1 MHMLDCLDIVLSEE
15 ALKSPELL
23 AENIKY
29 DEILMVMAADTTNEI
44 WKERTVPGITK
55 KGGVSNKIT
64 NHNLSKLITEE
75 DTAMKESD
83 NVQLLDRK
91 TKITLRSKL
100 KSQASDTHSRVKSLN
115 IRNPNLN
122 NHQSQDN
129 VFAEPSMME
138 KRKVK
143 EFQHKSE

>member
-55 KGGVSNKIT
+55 KAVVSNKIT